1 MHGKIRFCLTL
12 GLTQNVLHPLALNLE
27 VLMENELMLMCTSD
41 RQIGGVTYFRA
52 GVKEVLHAGV
62 GGNIPATQ
70 TRQYTLLYAST
81 IHPTTQM
88 IDAIHCYRAKWQN
101 TVVQLCGHAQN
112 NILAIY
118 SVGNGQ
124 QLFSLTVVNSYKTI
138 QVRINHY
145 CQMNNFFLFS
155 LYNRACKRFT
165 SKDREKSRHILY
177 I

>member
-1 MHGKIRFCLTL
+1 
-12 GLTQNVLHPLALNLE
+12 
-27 VLMENELMLMCTSD
+27 MESELMLMCTSD
-41 RQIGGVTYFRA
+41 RQIGGLTYFRA

-70 TRQYTLLYAST
+70 TRQCTLLYPST

-101 TVVQLCGHAQN
+101 TVVQLCVHAQN

-124 QLFSLTVVNSYKTI
+124 QLFCLTVINSYKTI
-138 QVRINHY
+138 QVRIVHY
-145 CQMNNFFLFS
+145 CQMNNFFLPS
-155 LYNRACKRFT
+155 LYNRACRSWIFT
-165 SKDREKSRHILY
+165 SKAKDLYEKNQIELTKRKFNLI
-177 I
+177 IC